1 MKTKKSGE
9 WDALSELLN
18 VQKRMNSLFESALAR
33 SNFETHDGI
42 DSWTP
47 VCDAFATPE
56 GLVLYLELPGCEQ
69 KLIDL
74 RVEGDELVVEG
85 ERKLEREQ
93 EGEKFHRVERSFG
106 KFSRRFHLPSTV
118 DRDAVRASYREGV
131 LKVELP
137 NRGKSHPKSIK
148 VSIG

>member
-1 MKTKKSGE
+1 MKKSGE

-33 SNFETHDGI
+33 SNFETQDGF

-47 VCDAFATPE
+47 VCDAFATE
-56 GLVLYLELPGCEQ
+56 QGLVLYLELPGLEQ
-69 KLIDL
+69 NLIDL
-74 RVEGDELVVEG
+74 RVEGDDLIVEG
-85 ERKLEREQ
+85 ERKMEREQ
-93 EGEKFHRVERSFG
+93 EGERFHRVERSFG

-118 DRDAVRASYREGV
+118 DRDAVQASYREGV

-137 NRGKSHPKSIK
+137 NRGKKHPESIK

>member
-1 MKTKKSGE
+1 MKKSGK

-33 SNFETHDGI
+33 SNFETQDGF

-47 VCDAFATPE
+47 ICDAFATPE
-56 GLVLYLELPGCEQ
+56 GLVLYLELPGLEQ
-69 KLIDL
+69 RHIDL

-93 EGEKFHRVERSFG
+93 EGEQFHRVERSFG
-106 KFSRRFHLPSTV
+106 KFSRRFNLPSTV
-118 DRDAVRASYREGV
+118 DRDAVEASYREGV
-131 LKVELP
+131 LRVELP
-137 NRGKSHPKSIK
+137 NRGKRHPESIK

>member
-1 MKTKKSGE
+1 MKKSGE

-33 SNFETHDGI
+33 SNFETHDGF

-56 GLVLYLELPGCEQ
+56 GLVLYLELPGLEQ
-69 KLIDL
+69 DQIDL
-74 RVEGDELVVEG
+74 RVDGDELVVEG
-85 ERKLEREQ
+85 ERRLEREQ
-93 EGEKFHRVERSFG
+93 VGERYHRVERSFG
-106 KFSRRFHLPSTV
+106 RFSRRFNLPSTV
-118 DRDAVRASYREGV
+118 NRDGVQASYREGV
-131 LKVELP
+131 LRVELP
-137 NRGKSHPKSIK
+137 NRGERRPESIK